1 MGIHHLAIA
10 TPRIDAVHRFY
21 TEAMGFELMK
31 AVVNP
36 TPEGGWAKHV
46 FYDTGDGNLIAF
58 WDLHGDYEVPGGGLS
73 GSVGLPDWTNHLAFT
88 AVDRAA
94 LDAARDR
101 WLGFGLDVV
110 EVDHEFCVSI
120 YTNDP
125 DGTLVEWCMDTRP
138 LDADDRAHALAAVGN
153 PAPEFDDPPRGFN
166 AYAAD
171 PADRPDW
178 WPTA

>member
-21 TEAMGFELMK
+21 TEAMGFELVK

-88 AVDRAA
+88 ATDRAA

-101 WLGFGLDVV
+101 WLALGLDVV
-110 EVDHEFCVSI
+110 EIDSDVA
-120 YTNDP
+120 
-125 DGTLVEWCMDTRP
+125 
-138 LDADDRAHALAAVGN
+138 DA
-153 PAPEFDDPPRGFN
+153 
-166 AYAAD
+166 AAD
-171 PADRPDW
+171 GFGVKAL
-178 WPTA
+178 PTMVAMRGGKVVGKVEGAQEASGYLRFFAKHAGE

>member
-10 TPRIDAVHRFY
+10 TPNIDAIHRFY
-21 TEAMGFELMK
+21 TDAMGFELVK

-46 FYDTGDGNLIAF
+46 FYDVGDGNLVAF
-58 WDLHGDYEVPGGGLS
+58 WDLHGDYAVPLGGAAG
-73 GSVGLPDWTNHLAFT
+73 GVGLPDWTNHLAFT
-88 AVDRAA
+88 APERRD

-101 WLGFGLDVV
+101 WLAIGLDVV
-110 EVDHEFCVSI
+110 EIDHEFCVSV

-125 DGTLVEWCMDTRP
+125 DGTLVEWCHDTRP
-138 LDADDRAHALAAVGN
+138 LDDADREHARAALTQAT
-153 PAPEFDDPPRGFN
+153 PTFDPPPQGFH

-171 PADRPDW
+171 RALRPDW
-178 WPTA
+178 WPAT

>member
-10 TPRIDAVHRFY
+10 TPHLDAVHRFY
-21 TEAMGFELMK
+21 TEAMGFDLVK

-58 WDLHGDYEVPGGGLS
+58 WDLHGDYRVPTAGLA

-88 AVDRAA
+88 ATDRAA
-94 LDAARDR
+94 LDTARDR
-101 WLGFGLDVV
+101 WLAIGLDVV
-110 EVDHEFCVSI
+110 EIDHEFCTSI

-125 DGTLVEWCMDTRP
+125 DGTLVEWCLDTRP
-138 LDADDRAHALAAVGN
+138 LDDTDRTRALAALR
-153 PAPEFDDPPRGFN
+153 AEEPEFDEPPRGFE

-171 PADRPDW
+171 RSRRPTWWPAD
-178 WPTA
+178 